1 MALSRKLKIDKILET
16 RFCGTGQN
24 LGRRRSIDLGHLFFK
39 KKYFLFRKPKIF
51 FLIKKNLS
59 FF

>member
-39 KKYFLFRKPKIF
+39 KNILFSENQKF
-51 FLIKKNLS
+51 F
-59 FF
+59 FD